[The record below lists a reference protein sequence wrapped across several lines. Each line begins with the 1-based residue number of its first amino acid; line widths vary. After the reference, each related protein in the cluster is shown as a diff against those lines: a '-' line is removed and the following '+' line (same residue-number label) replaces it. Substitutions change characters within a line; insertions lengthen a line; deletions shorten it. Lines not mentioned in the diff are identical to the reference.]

1 MQHWEKR
8 SILEDEDNKNGS
20 ISSVWLQN
28 EQDQDG
34 RSNTDDD
41 TSIGS
46 EYEVNAAGQLED
58 ENY

>member
-1 MQHWEKR
+1 
-8 SILEDEDNKNGS
+8 
-20 ISSVWLQN
+20 LQN